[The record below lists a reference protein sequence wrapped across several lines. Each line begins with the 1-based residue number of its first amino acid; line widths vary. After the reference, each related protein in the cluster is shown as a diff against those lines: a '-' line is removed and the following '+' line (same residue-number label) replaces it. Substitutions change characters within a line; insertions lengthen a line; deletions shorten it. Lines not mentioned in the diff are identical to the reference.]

1 MNVMEGELADAVN
14 AIIKEGWDLRDGQV
28 VPETDDITLGNSGVK
43 LDATVLYAD
52 LADSTELAIFDREIA
67 AEVYKAYLVGTSRL
81 IKAAGGEIRSFDG
94 DRVMGV
100 FIGNFKNTS
109 AAKTALRI
117 NYFFTQVLQPAF
129 QEFYKSLQTSS
140 FRFAQS
146 VGIDT
151 GDIWVARA
159 GVRND
164 NDLIWVGGVPNVA
177 AKLSSIREQGYSTYI
192 TEPVFKKLHQSAKLY
207 DGQSMWER
215 RTWQK
220 GEPYGAGVVYRSSW
234 WFRPSYNP

>member
-81 IKAAGGEIRSFDG
+81 IKAGGGEIRSFDG

-129 QEFYKSLQTSS
+129 QEFYKSLQTGIVKLGSELKHWFHEKRAVSLLRSS
-140 FRFAQS
+140 LPSRNHQLCR
-146 VGIDT
+146 VG
-151 GDIWVARA
+151 
-159 GVRND
+159 
-164 NDLIWVGGVPNVA
+164 
-177 AKLSSIREQGYSTYI
+177 LSSILPELPRCRGS
-192 TEPVFKKLHQSAKLY
+192 S
-207 DGQSMWER
+207 G
-215 RTWQK
+215 RT
-220 GEPYGAGVVYRSSW
+220 RNH
-234 WFRPSYNP
+234 RLL